1 MSEFE
6 VHATKSNICITN
18 IQITEAYNNMSTPAR
33 NQQYQPLLVSNVTI
47 ACPTG
52 QSNTAFYSHFPELK
66 TINTRG
72 ISYKLKITQKK

>member
-33 NQQYQPLLVSNVTI
+33 NQ
-47 ACPTG
+47 
-52 QSNTAFYSHFPELK
+52 
-66 TINTRG
+66 
-72 ISYKLKITQKK
+72 